1 MTNRKKVFELTSQRA
16 IFTQFLE
23 TGRKKKINKPTGKS
37 GNRHKQFT
45 EK

>member
-1 MTNRKKVFELTSQRA
+1 MTHRGKVFEPTSQRA
-16 IFTQFLE
+16 MFKWFLE
-23 TGRKKKINKPTGKS
+23 TEKKINNPMGKS